1 MNTPRQPNARPS
13 NACFLGQS
21 RNPDSDSPSP
31 ISSFVAPFT
40 PDSSPTAGET
50 SGNVTDN
57 QPANDPVTRRTLN
70 ESLPIP
76 LAPTLFHD
84 DSSRKRG

>member
-21 RNPDSDSPSP
+21 RSPDSDSRSP
-31 ISSFVAPFT
+31 TSSFVAPVT
-40 PDSSPTAGET
+40 PGSSPTAVNT

-57 QPANDPVTRRTLN
+57 RSANDPVTRRPLN

-76 LAPTLFHD
+76 LAATLLHD
-84 DSSRKRG
+84 DSSRERG